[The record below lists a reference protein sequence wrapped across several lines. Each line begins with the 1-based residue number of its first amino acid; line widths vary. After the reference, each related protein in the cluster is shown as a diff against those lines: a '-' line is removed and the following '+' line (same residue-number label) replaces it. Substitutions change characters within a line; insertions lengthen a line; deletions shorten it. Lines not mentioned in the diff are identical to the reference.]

1 MIALLQRDLILAV
14 RAGGGFGLGMA
25 FFLKVV
31 ILVPLG
37 IGPDMEILS
46 KV

>member
-25 FFLKVV
+25 FYLIVV

-37 IGPDMEILS
+37 I
-46 KV
+46 